1 MRTRLSSVGVALLLL
16 MPMFAYGD
24 VFNCADGD
32 VRCLIDAINVA
43 NANGEDD
50 TIELAPG
57 GAYTLTAPDPAGGS
71 SGPTGLPAINSVITI
86 VGRGATISRSTD
98 MATPD
103 FRVLYVDANGHLIL
117 NEVSVRYGRATG
129 VSPAQD
135 GGGIRVGRGA
145 TVNVVASVI
154 SDNFSSFLGGGVF
167 VDVDGMLVLDQSAV
181 LDNQAVD
188 GGGVFLV
195 KALVEVEDSVIAGN
209 TADFGGG
216 IFNDNG
222 GVTHVVGSS
231 ISRNTASRW
240 GGGIGN
246 FSFGSG
252 PDFGTR
258 LTIVD
263 TTLSENSGGDGG
275 AIYSNTGSAQVTAS
289 TISDNYSDYGG
300 SGISNKTGR
309 ASFSL
314 NDSCIVGNEK
324 TQFGEASVFNDPAS
338 PAMNA
343 TDNWWGAADGPSG
356 VGPGSGDA
364 VSSNVDFEPF
374 RNAPAPACS
383 ATIVAIDV
391 KPFDNRNQIDP
402 SSPMLF
408 SVGIL
413 SDDDFDALQTDL
425 QTIVVEPGEASA
437 RNYRVYDANRDR
449 IPDLVPLFR
458 ARDLRIGCGETEV
471 ELTGKTHDGV
481 EFFGTDVVRNR
492 RCPK

>member
-1 MRTRLSSVGVALLLL
+1 
-16 MPMFAYGD
+16 MFAYGD

-32 VRCLIDAINVA
+32 VGCLIDAIDVA

-57 GAYTLTAPDPAGGS
+57 GAYTLTAPNPAGGS

-86 VGRGATISRSTD
+86 VGRGATIARSTD

-103 FRVLYVDANGHLIL
+103 FRILYVDSNGHLIL

-145 TVNVVASVI
+145 TMNVVASVI

-167 VDVDGMLVLDQSAV
+167 VDVDGMLVLNQSAV

-289 TISDNYSDYGG
+289 TISDNHSDYGG

-314 NDSCIVGNEK
+314 NDSCIVGNKK

-391 KPFDNRNQIDP
+391 KPDSADNVVNPR
-402 SSPMLF
+402 SRGRFWLA
-408 SVGIL
+408 IL
-413 SDDDFDALQTDL
+413 SDQGFDALQADLDTVKVGAGEATADRYKVRDANYDGLTDL
-425 QTIVVEPGEASA
+425 VL
-437 RNYRVYDANRDR
+437 R
-449 IPDLVPLFR
+449 FR
-458 ARDLRIGCGETEV
+458 MQEVGISCGDSEIQ
-471 ELTGKTHDGV
+471 LTGMTYDGMEIV
-481 EFFGTDVVRNR
+481 GADDIRTTGCKR
-492 RCPK
+492 PKSKKKGK